1 MVKYFGTD
9 GVRGVANKTLTP
21 EIAYRLGRISG
32 YTFTQEGKQPR
43 VLIGLD
49 TRLSG
54 PMLEGALLAG
64 LMSVGAEVMLLGAIS
79 TPGVAYL
86 TKGTN
91 ANLGIMISASHNSFE
106 DNGIKFFGP
115 DGFKLTD
122 AQEDEIEKWMD
133 AEDTLP
139 RPEGEGVGLL
149 SKYFE
154 GSQKYLSYLQDTVD
168 NDFTDLYIGLD
179 CANGATSSLATRL
192 FADQD
197 AEIATIG
204 NNPNGKNIN
213 DGYGSTHPEKMQEL
227 VKEKGLDVGLSFDG
241 DGDRLIAVDEKGNI
255 LDGDKILYVCAKYLK
270 ENNQLEKD
278 TVVTTVM
285 SNLGFYKAMEA
296 NGIHVETAG
305 VGDRYVM
312 EKMREQGYNFGGE
325 QSGHVILLN
334 KTTTGDGLLTGM
346 MLLDIMK
353 ETGKKL
359 SELTEGITIY
369 PQVLQNVPVE
379 NKYEVLH
386 DASIKETIE
395 EAEQALGDQGRVLVR
410 PSGTESLVRVMV
422 EAETKELCEQY
433 AEQIIQVVKQIG

>member
-133 AEDTLP
+133 AEDTLW
-139 RPEGEGVGLL
+139 
-149 SKYFE
+149 Y
-154 GSQKYLSYLQDTVD
+154 
-168 NDFTDLYIGLD
+168 
-179 CANGATSSLATRL
+179 
-192 FADQD
+192 
-197 AEIATIG
+197 
-204 NNPNGKNIN
+204 
-213 DGYGSTHPEKMQEL
+213 
-227 VKEKGLDVGLSFDG
+227 
-241 DGDRLIAVDEKGNI
+241 RLICLFIFSIECLIYSNFRK
-255 LDGDKILYVCAKYLK
+255 CAAW
-270 ENNQLEKD
+270 
-278 TVVTTVM
+278 
-285 SNLGFYKAMEA
+285 S
-296 NGIHVETAG
+296 
-305 VGDRYVM
+305 
-312 EKMREQGYNFGGE
+312 
-325 QSGHVILLN
+325 
-334 KTTTGDGLLTGM
+334 
-346 MLLDIMK
+346 
-353 ETGKKL
+353 
-359 SELTEGITIY
+359 
-369 PQVLQNVPVE
+369 
-379 NKYEVLH
+379 
-386 DASIKETIE
+386 
-395 EAEQALGDQGRVLVR
+395 
-410 PSGTESLVRVMV
+410 
-422 EAETKELCEQY
+422 
-433 AEQIIQVVKQIG
+433 

>member
-1 MVKYFGTD
+1 D

-32 YTFTQEGKQPR
+32 YTFTQEGEQPR

-54 PMLEGALLAG
+54 PMLEGALIAG
-64 LMSVGAEVMLLGAIS
+64 LTSVGAEVMLLGPIS

-91 ANLGIMISASHNSFE
+91 ADLGIMISASHNSFE

-122 AQEDEIEKWMD
+122 AQEAEIENLMNQ
-133 AEDTLP
+133 EDTLP
-139 RPEGEGVGLL
+139 RPQGEDLGLL

-204 NNPNGKNIN
+204 NKPNSTNIN
-213 DGYGSTHPEKMQEL
+213 DGYGTTHPEKMQSL
-227 VKEKGLDVGLSFDG
+227 VKEKGLYVGLSFDG

-285 SNLGFYKAMEA
+285 SNLGFYKAMEK

-334 KTTTGDGLLTGM
+334 QTTTGDGLLTGM
-346 MLLDIMK
+346 MLVDIMK

-359 SELTEGITIY
+359 SELTEGITIF

-379 NKYEVLH
+379 NKYELL
-386 DASIKETIE
+386 DDETIKTVIA
-395 EAEQALGDQGRVLVR
+395 EAEEALGDKGRVLVR
-410 PSGTESLVRVMV
+410 PSGTESL
-422 EAETKELCEQY
+422 
-433 AEQIIQVVKQIG
+433 I

>member
-32 YTFTQEGKQPR
+32 YTFTQEGEQPR

-54 PMLEGALLAG
+54 PMLEGALIAG
-64 LMSVGAEVMLLGAIS
+64 LTSVGAEVMLLGPIS

-91 ANLGIMISASHNSFE
+91 ADLGIMISASHNSFE

-122 AQEDEIEKWMD
+122 AQEAEIENLMNQ
-133 AEDTLP
+133 EDTLP
-139 RPEGEGVGLL
+139 RPQGEDLGLL

-204 NNPNGKNIN
+204 NNPNGTNIN
-213 DGYGSTHPEKMQEL
+213 DGYGSTHPEKMQAL

-285 SNLGFYKAMEA
+285 SNLGFYKAMEK

-334 KTTTGDGLLTGM
+334 QTTTGDGLLTGM
-346 MLLDIMK
+346 MLVDIMK

-359 SELTEGITIY
+359 SELTEGITIF

-379 NKYEVLH
+379 NKYELL
-386 DASIKETIE
+386 DDETIKTVIA
-395 EAEQALGDQGRVLVR
+395 EAEEALGDKGRVLVR
-410 PSGTESLVRVMV
+410 PSGTESLIRVMV

-433 AEQIIQVVKQIG
+433 AERIIQVVKQIG

>member
-21 EIAYRLGRISG
+21 EIAYKLGRISG
-32 YTFTQEGKQPR
+32 YTFTREDERPR

-91 ANLGIMISASHNSFE
+91 ADLGIMISASHNSFE

-122 AQEDEIEKWMD
+122 EQEAEIEKWMV

-139 RPEGEGVGLL
+139 RPQGEGVGLL

-204 NNPNGKNIN
+204 NNPNGTNIN
-213 DGYGSTHPEKMQEL
+213 NGYGSTHPEKMQEL

-270 ENNQLEKD
+270 DNNQLEKD

-346 MLLDIMK
+346 MLVDIMK

-386 DASIKETIE
+386 DSSIKTAIE

-410 PSGTESLVRVMV
+410 PSGTESLIRVMV
-422 EAETKELCEQY
+422 EAETKSLCEQY

>member
-32 YTFTQEGKQPR
+32 YTFTQEGEQPR

-54 PMLEGALLAG
+54 PMLEGALIAG
-64 LMSVGAEVMLLGAIS
+64 LTSVGAEVMLLGPIS

-91 ANLGIMISASHNSFE
+91 ADLGIMISASHNSFE

-122 AQEDEIEKWMD
+122 DQEAEIENLMNQ
-133 AEDTLP
+133 EDTLP
-139 RPEGEGVGLL
+139 RPQGEDLGLL

-204 NNPNGKNIN
+204 NNPNGTNIN
-213 DGYGSTHPEKMQEL
+213 DGYGSTHPEKMQAL

-296 NGIHVETAG
+296 NDIHVETAG

-325 QSGHVILLN
+325 QSGHVIHLN

-346 MLLDIMK
+346 MLVDIMK

-359 SELTEGITIY
+359 SELTEGITIF
-369 PQVLQNVPVE
+369 PQVLQNVPVD
-379 NKYEVLH
+379 NKYELL
-386 DASIKETIE
+386 DDEAIKTAIA
-395 EAEQALGDQGRVLVR
+395 EAEQALGDKGRVLVR
-410 PSGTESLVRVMV
+410 PSGTESLIRVMV
-422 EAETKELCEQY
+422 EAETKALCEQY